1 MNNIKIFP
9 DFTSRMTKGEY
20 IKALVWLPLHV
31 ALLPIL
37 AGWLMLEGYLSESQ
51 ANFGIYALG
60 AVYMVLF
67 MGKFLRREFDPFCDK
82 PMFCISEICGAYL
95 VMWVMNMAVSSL
107 LLLVLPNEN
116 PNNAAVA
123 EMAGMNFGL
132 VSAMAVCL
140 APVVEEVIFRGAI
153 FTLARKRSRVLAYAL
168 SMIFFSLYHVWGYA
182 IENPIYLVFLL
193 QYLPV
198 SFLLC
203 RCYERTNSL
212 WSCIFFHM
220 LVNAMSMS
228 TIEAM
233 L

>member
-1 MNNIKIFP
+1 MKTVP
-9 DFTSRMTKGEY
+9 DFTSYLTKADY
-20 IKALVWLPLHV
+20 IKALIWLPMHILV
-31 ALLPIL
+31 LPVL
-37 AGWLMLEGYLSESQ
+37 ATWLMQQGYISDSI
-51 ANFGIYALG
+51 ANFSIYAVG
-60 AVYMVLF
+60 MVYMLLF
-67 MGKFLRREFDPFCDK
+67 MGRYLRREFDPFCDK

-95 VMWVMNMAVSSL
+95 VMWVMNMAVSGL

-132 VSAMAVCL
+132 VSAMGICL
-140 APVVEEVIFRGAI
+140 APIVEEIIFRGAI
-153 FTLARKRSRVLAYAL
+153 FQLGRKKSRALGYAL
-168 SMIFFSLYHVWGYA
+168 SMTFFALYHIWGYA
-182 IENPIYLVFLL
+182 IENPIYFVFLL